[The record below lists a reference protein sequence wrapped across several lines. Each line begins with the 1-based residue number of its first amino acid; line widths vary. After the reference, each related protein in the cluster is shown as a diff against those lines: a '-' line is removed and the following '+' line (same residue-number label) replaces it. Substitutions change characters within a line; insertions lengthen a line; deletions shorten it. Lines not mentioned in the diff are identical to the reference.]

1 MWYAPYLRV
10 KRFIVVYAQIIA
22 GLTFVAL
29 VLRYWPGVVNYG
41 RHGSGFNPMH
51 DSIDVCSVVAASAI
65 FVALIATALGLNL
78 ASENDG
84 HLESTWTRPVSRDR
98 YVLELLAVDI
108 VAMIAAIAVTAI
120 AIIII
125 ATAYLNAFP
134 FTLHG
139 QNVLPTLYE
148 CVLPLNIYVWIMA
161 ITASMKRNRGL
172 VAALYWPALFLIFG
186 LRYVHIPQIRLVGW
200 IADALYRISPMSLFH
215 LAIQVQNDGP
225 ASDPML
231 SPLTVLA
238 GIGITF
244 LLIAA
249 TLVQWRR
256 LEA

>member
-41 RHGSGFNPMH
+41 RHGSDLTTMH
-51 DSIDVCSVVAASAI
+51 DSIDVCSVIIVSAA

-84 HLESTWTRPVSRDR
+84 HLESAWTRPVSRER
-98 YVLELLAVDI
+98 YVLELFAVDI
-108 VAMIAAIAVTAI
+108 VAMLVAIAVTVVAI
-120 AIIII
+120 LII
-125 ATAYLNAFP
+125 ATAYLNGFP
-134 FTLHG
+134 FSLHPE
-139 QNVLPTLYE
+139 NLLTALYE
-148 CVLPLNIYVWIMA
+148 CVLPLNIYAWIMA
-161 ITASMKRNRGL
+161 LTASMKRNRGL
-172 VAALYWPALFLIFG
+172 VAALYWPALLLIAG
-186 LRYVHIPQIRLVGW
+186 LSQINLPQIRLIRQ
-200 IADALYRISPMSLFH
+200 IADGLYRISPVSLFELSVH
-215 LAIQVQNDGP
+215 GNALFYP
-225 ASDPML
+225 

-238 GIGITF
+238 GIGITV